1 MPGAWRNAL
10 ARPQKTFPCCAR
22 PWNHPPS
29 TGGKA
34 MTKTIASMLTAALAL
49 TATALPSFA
58 QDVSLKLHQM
68 LPPQATIPAKALK
81 PWADKVMKESNGRIK
96 IDHFDAMSLGGKPPE
111 LYDQVKDGA
120 VDFIWAVIGYTPGR
134 FPSTE
139 AFELPFM
146 MTNGEATSRALHEYC
161 EKRCA
166 KEFEGVKVI
175 AWHAHGPGLIHSKNP
190 VNKLEDMN
198 GLKIRGGSRVI
209 NQMLEKLGATPVGM
223 PVPAVS
229 EGLSK
234 GVIDATT
241 IPWEVTPSLKVS
253 ELVKNHTG
261 FSGKNGLYTQTFI
274 FAMNQAAY
282 DALPD
287 DLKKI
292 IDDNSGVEAAAM
304 FGRAMDEGDTGGRAI
319 AEKLG
324 NNIITLD
331 EAETQRWKDTAE
343 PLISAWA
350 DEMTAKGLDGKAMVE
365 EARALIDKHSAGM

>member
-1 MPGAWRNAL
+1 MNRL
-10 ARPQKTFPCCAR
+10 TRIL
-22 PWNHPPS
+22 
-29 TGGKA
+29 TG
-34 MTKTIASMLTAALAL
+34 AALAL
-49 TATALPSFA
+49 ATTTVVSLA
-58 QDVSLKLHQM
+58 QDVTLKIHQM

-81 PWADKVMKESNGRIK
+81 PWAEKVMAESGGRIK
-96 IDHFDAMSLGGKPPE
+96 IDQFDAMALGGKPPE
-111 LYDQVKDGA
+111 LFDQAKDGV
-120 VDFIWAVIGYTPGR
+120 VDIIWTVIGYTPGR

-146 MTNGEATSRALHEYC
+146 MTTGEATSRALQEYC
-161 EKRCA
+161 EKNCMD
-166 KEFEGVKVI
+166 EFKDVKVI

-209 NQMLEKLGATPVGM
+209 NQMLEKLGSTPVGM

-261 FSGKNGLYTQTFI
+261 FSGKNGLYTQTFVV
-274 FAMNQAAY
+274 AMNKASY

-287 DLKKI
+287 DLKKV
-292 IDDNSGVEAAAM
+292 IDDNSGIETAAF
-304 FGRAMDEGDTGGRAI
+304 FGSIMDQGDLGGKAI

-331 EAETQRWKDTAE
+331 EAETKRWKDTAA
-343 PLISAWA
+343 PLIEAWA
-350 DEMTAKGLDGKAMVE
+350 AEMTAKGKDGPALVE
-365 EARALIDKHSAGM
+365 EAAALIEKHSAGM